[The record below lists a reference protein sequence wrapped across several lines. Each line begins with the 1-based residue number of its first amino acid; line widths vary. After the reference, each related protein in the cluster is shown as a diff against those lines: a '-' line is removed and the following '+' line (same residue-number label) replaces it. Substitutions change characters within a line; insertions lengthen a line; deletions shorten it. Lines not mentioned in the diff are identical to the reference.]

1 MTDAGDV
8 DEALPGYARQS
19 FDHHRLWRRTDP
31 IGGPVELPGVDVELP
46 DPATF
51 GRLPGNPA
59 YPPIRGHSNYLQD
72 PAYATLATD
81 ATAAIAVHPD
91 PRGMKGT
98 VTR

>member
-1 MTDAGDV
+1 V
-8 DEALPGYARQS
+8 PWWRN
-19 FDHHRLWRRTDP
+19 LWRRTDP